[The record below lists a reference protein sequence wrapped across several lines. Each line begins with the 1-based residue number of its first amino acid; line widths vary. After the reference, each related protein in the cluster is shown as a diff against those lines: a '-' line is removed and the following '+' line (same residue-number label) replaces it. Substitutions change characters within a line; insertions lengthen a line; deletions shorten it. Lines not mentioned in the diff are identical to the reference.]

1 MVKRLLCMIKL
12 RLKEIW
18 NMSLNKIYKKLC
30 LFMEYHTGIK
40 EVLRL
45 VLMCLIWENFYKN
58 KKYLTLV
65 LIIQT
70 QGLVLYL
77 YKQKTWLSV
86 RLIIINIKSL
96 KKLEWMDFSWNLFSI
111 III

>member
-40 EVLRL
+40 GVLKR
-45 VLMCLIWENFYKN
+45 VLMSLIWENFYKN

-70 QGLVLYL
+70 QGLVPYL
-77 YKQKTWLSV
+77 FKQRT
-86 RLIIINIKSL
+86 
-96 KKLEWMDFSWNLFSI
+96 
-111 III
+111 

>member
-40 EVLRL
+40 GVLKR
-45 VLMCLIWENFYKN
+45 VLMSLIWENFYKN
-58 KKYLTLV
+58 KKYLILV

-70 QGLVLYL
+70 QGLVPYL
-77 YKQKTWLSV
+77 FKQRT
-86 RLIIINIKSL
+86 
-96 KKLEWMDFSWNLFSI
+96 
-111 III
+111 